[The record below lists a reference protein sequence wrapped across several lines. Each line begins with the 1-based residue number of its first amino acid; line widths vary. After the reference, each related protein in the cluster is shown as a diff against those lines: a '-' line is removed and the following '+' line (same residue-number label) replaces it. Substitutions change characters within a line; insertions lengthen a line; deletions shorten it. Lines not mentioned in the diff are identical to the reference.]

1 MPQHRPNSRSARWVK
16 SLSGSLGLRLF
27 LWLSL
32 VIILTAGLAA
42 VLGFRYSSVQ
52 WSQTVHKCATRFSD
66 LIKRSTHYGMLLN
79 RKEDVHQIIRTIA
92 EESGV
97 EGVRIYDKQG
107 VIIYSADASEIGTRV
122 DLRAEACVACH
133 DQSKPLQSVP
143 ASGRTR
149 IFRGPDGHRVMGL
162 INPIENQPECYN
174 APCHAHTPEQTI
186 LGVLD
191 VKMSMAETDVV
202 AARVRRQA
210 LYSALLTALIA
221 GACSVVF
228 IHRIVRK
235 PVQRLIVGTQNVAAG
250 ELNTELPVNGT
261 DEIALLG
268 EAFNKMTRDLR
279 AAKQEL
285 TAWSDRLEFRLAEK
299 TDELNRTQRQV
310 VHMEKMASL
319 GKLSATVAHELN
331 NPLAGI
337 LNYAKLVER
346 TVRESDRAE
355 EEKQELTR
363 YLNLVHKEAGRCGGI
378 VRNLLLFARQSGVE
392 FALHPLNDIIERA
405 LMLVRHH
412 LEMSNVQAETTLVD
426 GDDRIVCDADQIQ
439 QALLALFVNAV
450 EAMPDGGTLIVEA
463 RPTGE
468 ELTLT
473 VSDTGVGI
481 PAGAGSRVFEPFF
494 STKEQT
500 SAAGLGLAVVYG
512 IVQRHGGDIEV
523 DSEVGRGTTFTIVLP
538 RRPEA
543 GAHRTKEVTTA
554 PGSLDPQ
561 EEQHA

>member
-1 MPQHRPNSRSARWVK
+1 
-16 SLSGSLGLRLF
+16 
-27 LWLSL
+27 
-32 VIILTAGLAA
+32 
-42 VLGFRYSSVQ
+42 
-52 WSQTVHKCATRFSD
+52 
-66 LIKRSTHYGMLLN
+66 
-79 RKEDVHQIIRTIA
+79 
-92 EESGV
+92 
-97 EGVRIYDKQG
+97 
-107 VIIYSADASEIGTRV
+107 
-122 DLRAEACVACH
+122 
-133 DQSKPLQSVP
+133 
-143 ASGRTR
+143 
-149 IFRGPDGHRVMGL
+149 
-162 INPIENQPECYN
+162 
-174 APCHAHTPEQTI
+174 
-186 LGVLD
+186 
-191 VKMSMAETDVV
+191 
-202 AARVRRQA
+202 
-210 LYSALLTALIA
+210 
-221 GACSVVF
+221 
-228 IHRIVRK
+228 
-235 PVQRLIVGTQNVAAG
+235 
-250 ELNTELPVNGT
+250 
-261 DEIALLG
+261 
-268 EAFNKMTRDLR
+268 MTRDLR

-285 TAWSDRLEFRLAEK
+285 TAWSDRLESRLAEK

-355 EEKQELTR
+355 QEKQELTR

-412 LEMSNVQAETTLVD
+412 LEMSNVQAETKLVD

-481 PAGAGSRVFEPFF
+481 PVGAVSRVFEPFF

-512 IVQRHGGDIEV
+512 IVRRHGGDIEV

-543 GAHRTKEVTTA
+543 GAQRTKEVTTA
-554 PGSLDPQ
+554 AGSLDPQ
-561 EEQHA
+561 EKQNA